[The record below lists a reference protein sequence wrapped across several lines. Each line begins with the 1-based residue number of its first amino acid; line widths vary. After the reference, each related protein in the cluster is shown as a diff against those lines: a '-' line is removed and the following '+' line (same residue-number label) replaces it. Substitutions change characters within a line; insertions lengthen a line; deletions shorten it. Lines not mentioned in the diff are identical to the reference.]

1 MTEVIKRDGRRATYD
16 VSKIKYAI
24 QLACENLDVNPLELE
39 SKFDQF
45 IYDGIETRQ
54 INQNLIHHAIILA
67 TPETPE
73 WTLVAGRLK
82 TMGRWSDSKNYEMD
96 FGDYIQSQLDTEDYT
111 HPGIKSF
118 SYEELK
124 ELGEHLVPE
133 RDLNHSFA
141 SAVTAENKYL
151 HDDELI
157 QHMFMTNSMIIS
169 SVEKDDAKRL
179 DFTKTVYDS
188 LSNRKISQ
196 ATPWLSNLRKNGNI
210 SSCFILEI
218 NDDLDS
224 IMDNIKRAAEISKL
238 GGGMGVYMGRVRA
251 LGSSLMGQKGKA
263 GGIFGWVKFL
273 NDVAVYVNQAGK
285 RAGAITVALPMWHAD
300 ISNYLDI
307 QTEAGDPRKK
317 CFDIKPQI
325 CVPDLFMKLKNNPDE
340 LWHTFCPYEVE
351 KVLGIRLDML
361 WGDEFET
368 AYWKC
373 VNAYQRGDLEVVRV
387 YNAKAHWIKFLQVV
401 VETGMPYVFW
411 TDTVNRM
418 NPNKHCGV
426 VKCANLCV
434 ESYSNIDADIE
445 AHTCNLA
452 SIVVGRCETLDELTV
467 QARIATRILD
477 NGIELTRPPVA
488 ISKFHNL
495 KYRTIGVGIQ
505 GLHDIFAK
513 YNKPYT
519 DSQFA
524 MKVAELIEYGCVLES
539 IELAKERGAYPA
551 FKGSMW
557 DTGEMTRHF
566 AKHSQLPP
574 GTWEYVQTQID
585 LYGIRNSQLTSPAP
599 NTSSSIFMDASAG
612 PMPVYSGFFYEDN
625 KDGKM
630 PVSAMFIKEN
640 PLNYSRNIGTYYP
653 AELTK
658 TIGALQVY
666 VDTGISAEYV
676 VNMNLPGV
684 DAKWMW
690 DLYEQSWENDNKTVY
705 YVRTIKEGETVSGKE
720 EVCAACAG

>member
-1 MTEVIKRDGRRATYD
+1 MTTVIKRDGRRAAQD

-24 QLACENLDVNPLELE
+24 QLACDGLDVNPLELE

-45 IYDGIETRQ
+45 LYDGIETRK
-54 INQNLIHHAIILA
+54 INENLIHHAIILA
-67 TPETPE
+67 SPETPE
-73 WTLVAGRLK
+73 WVLVAGRLK
-82 TMGRWSDSKNYEMD
+82 TMGMWSDSKNYDME
-96 FGDYIQSQLDTEDYT
+96 FSEYIENAKATGEYT
-111 HPGIKSF
+111 HPALDKF
-118 SYEELK
+118 SKDELIA
-124 ELGEHLVPE
+124 LGEQIVKN
-133 RDLNHSFA
+133 RDLNHSYA
-141 SAVTAENKYL
+141 SAVTAEAKYL
-151 HDDELI
+151 QKNEMI
-157 QHMFMTNSMIIS
+157 QHMFMTNSMIIAS
-169 SVEKDDAKRL
+169 PEKTDEKRL
-179 DFTKTVYDS
+179 SFAGTVYNS
-188 LSNRKISQ
+188 LSERLISQ
-196 ATPWLSNLRKNGNI
+196 ATPWLGNLRKNGNI
-210 SSCFILEI
+210 SSCFILEV

-224 IMDNIKRAAEISKL
+224 IMNNVKRAAEISKL

-251 LGSSLMGQKGKA
+251 LGSDLMGSKGKA
-263 GGIFGWVKFL
+263 GGIFGWVKFF

-300 ISNYLDI
+300 ISNFLDI

-317 CFDIKPQI
+317 CFDIKPQV
-325 CVPDLFMKLKNNPDE
+325 CVPDLFMKLKNNPE
-340 LWHTFCPYEVE
+340 EQWHTFCPHEVLE
-351 KVLGIRLDML
+351 VMGIRLDML
-361 WGDEFET
+361 WGKEFEK

-373 VNAYQRGDLEVVRV
+373 VDAYNAGKLEVVRI
-387 YNAKAHWIKFLQVV
+387 YNAKEHWIKFLQVV

-411 TDTVNRM
+411 TDTVNKM

-426 VKCANLCV
+426 IKCSNLCV
-434 ESYSNIDADIE
+434 ESYANIDADVE

-452 SIVVGRCETLDELTV
+452 SIVVGRVGLDGLVE

-477 NGIELTRPPVA
+477 NGIDLTRPPVE
-488 ISKFHNL
+488 ISKYHNN

-505 GLHDIFAK
+505 GLHDIFAR

-519 DSQFA
+519 DSKFA
-524 MKVAELIEYGCVLES
+524 MKVAELIQYGCVLES

-557 DTGEMTRHF
+557 DTGELTKHF
-566 AKHSQLPP
+566 AKYSQLPP
-574 GTWEYVQTQID
+574 GTWEAVQEQID
-585 LYGIRNSQLTSPAP
+585 LYGIRNSQMTSPAP

-653 AELTK
+653 ADLTK
-658 TIGALQVY
+658 TVGGLQKY

-676 VNMNLPGV
+676 LNMNLEGV
-684 DAKWMW
+684 TAKWVW
-690 DLYEQSWENDNKTVY
+690 DLYESSHANDNKTVY
-705 YVRTIKEGETVSGKE
+705 YFRTIKEGETVSGKE
-720 EVCAACAG
+720 EACAGCAG